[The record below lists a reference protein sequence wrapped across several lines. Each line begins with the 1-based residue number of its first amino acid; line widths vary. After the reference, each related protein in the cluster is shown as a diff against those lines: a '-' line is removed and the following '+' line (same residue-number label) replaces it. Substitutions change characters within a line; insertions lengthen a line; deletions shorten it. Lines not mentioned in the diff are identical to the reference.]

1 MNDQLISHVVSQYP
15 SPFARFANANK
26 KIRKSILEALNLI
39 YKLHSVI
46 EHKWKVQ
53 FIIESNMA
61 LFNLFAIIMF
71 IAQNQKRI
79 LVLLSF
85 RIKISIS
92 YFCNKR
98 ISIIIKCSYF
108 FHMGI
113 NGLEKHYC
121 ITHCSPKSRYYE
133 DNAIKLS
140 QIYYK

>member
-1 MNDQLISHVVSQYP
+1 MYHSILHHFPDLQ
-15 SPFARFANANK
+15 NANE

-53 FIIESNMA
+53 FIIESNMS
-61 LFNLFAIIMF
+61 LFDLFAIYRS
-71 IAQNQKRI
+71 KPKKI

-140 QIYYK
+140 QIYYKWYGFFLFLLG